1 MKIKTQRLKRHTRP
15 KMGNS
20 TNERKI
26 EKKARQA
33 MVEQNLRND
42 KKVIKSRFNLRYQP
56 HGLERCD
63 TSLSLSFFLFVI
75 VSVFVL
81 FLTLWRWLLKR
92 GEGAWYGGRG
102 GLWARPSYLIEP
114 GHSASNFHL
123 FVLHISVNMI
133 LKDHEGYYH
142 SCGYKSIGTL
152 LQTLPF
158 PLLIAKN
165 IFFFNNTPKERQS
178 GHRIRGH
185 HMPQP

>member
-63 TSLSLSFFLFVI
+63 TSLSLSFFLFVV
-75 VSVFVL
+75 VSVFVFFPHIVTVTIKTGGGGVVWWSRRPL
-81 FLTLWRWLLKR
+81 GEAQLPNRTRPQCLQFLLVC
-92 GEGAWYGGRG
+92 A
-102 GLWARPSYLIEP
+102 P
-114 GHSASNFHL
+114 H
-123 FVLHISVNMI
+123 
-133 LKDHEGYYH
+133 
-142 SCGYKSIGTL
+142 
-152 LQTLPF
+152 
-158 PLLIAKN
+158 
-165 IFFFNNTPKERQS
+165 
-178 GHRIRGH
+178 
-185 HMPQP
+185 

>member
-1 MKIKTQRLKRHTRP
+1 MTVTIKTGGGGVVWWSRRPLGEAQLPNRTRP
-15 KMGNS
+15 QCS
-20 TNERKI
+20 
-26 EKKARQA
+26 Q
-33 MVEQNLRND
+33 
-42 KKVIKSRFNLRYQP
+42 F
-56 HGLERCD
+56 
-63 TSLSLSFFLFVI
+63 SLV
-75 VSVFVL
+75 V
-81 FLTLWRWLLKR
+81 
-92 GEGAWYGGRG
+92 
-102 GLWARPSYLIEP
+102 
-114 GHSASNFHL
+114 
-123 FVLHISVNMI
+123 HIIVNMI